1 MSSTCKYLIP
11 GLEKGL
17 QLLLLLAQQHR
28 ELTFAEILR
37 LVDMPK
43 ATAYRAIQTLVHLDF
58 LVQHPRTGAFS
69 LGRKVLSL
77 GLGYIASLDLTQ
89 LGQPIIEQ
97 LRDRSQCNSHLVI
110 RDGTDIIYI
119 ARVSGA
125 ESKIN
130 HVSVGTR
137 LSAHRTSLGRMLLSG
152 LNRTEFDALYPHDEL
167 PDNAGSKH
175 EFWQMIQA
183 DKLRGYVIGESFYRR
198 GISSIVYPVYNQA
211 NGVEAVISIMV
222 PMNSIPA
229 QERQRLQ
236 NEVSY
241 AAQRLTEF
249 IGGMNQAKAV

>member
-1 MSSTCKYLIP
+1 M
-11 GLEKGL
+11 
-17 QLLLLLAQQHR
+17 
-28 ELTFAEILR
+28 
-37 LVDMPK
+37 
-43 ATAYRAIQTLVHLDF
+43 
-58 LVQHPRTGAFS
+58 
-69 LGRKVLSL
+69 
-77 GLGYIASLDLTQ
+77 
-89 LGQPIIEQ
+89 
-97 LRDRSQCNSHLVI
+97 RDRSQCNSHLVI

-152 LNRTEFDALYPHDEL
+152 LNRAEFDALYPHDEL

>member
-37 LVDMPK
+37 LIDMPK

-58 LVQHPRTGAFS
+58 IEQHPRTGAFS

-110 RDGTDIIYI
+110 RDGRDIIYI
-119 ARVSGA
+119 ARVSAA

-137 LSAHRTSLGRMLLSG
+137 LLAHRTSIGRMLLSG
-152 LNRTEFDALYPHDEL
+152 LSREEFDTLYPDMSYL
-167 PDNAGSKH
+167 
-175 EFWQMIQA
+175 MM
-183 DKLRGYVIGESFYRR
+183 R
-198 GISSIVYPVYNQA
+198 
-211 NGVEAVISIMV
+211 
-222 PMNSIPA
+222 
-229 QERQRLQ
+229 
-236 NEVSY
+236 EVNRHFG
-241 AAQRLTEF
+241 Q
-249 IGGMNQAKAV
+249 

>member
-1 MSSTCKYLIP
+1 MSSTCKYLVP

-17 QLLLLLAQQHR
+17 QLLLLLAKQHR

-37 LVDMPK
+37 LIDMPK

-58 LVQHPRTGAFS
+58 IEQHPRTGAFS

-110 RDGTDIIYI
+110 RDGRDIIYI

-137 LSAHRTSLGRMLLSG
+137 LAAHRTSLGRMLLTS
-152 LNRTEFDALYPHDEL
+152 LSRTEFDLLYPDEEL
-167 PDNAGSKH
+167 PDDAGSKQV
-175 EFWQMIQA
+175 FWNMIQA
-183 DKLRGYVIGESFYRR
+183 DKLRGYVLGESFYRR
-198 GISSIVYPVYNQA
+198 GISSIVYPVYNQT
-211 NGVEAVISIMV
+211 NEVEAVISIMV
-222 PMNSIPA
+222 PMDSIPA

-236 NEVSY
+236 NEVSS
-241 AAQRLTEF
+241 AAQKLTEF
-249 IGGMNQAKAV
+249 IGGIRPAKAV

>member
-1 MSSTCKYLIP
+1 MSSTCKYLVP

-37 LVDMPK
+37 LIDMPK

-58 LVQHPRTGAFS
+58 IEQHPRTGAFS

-110 RDGTDIIYI
+110 RDGRDIIYI

-137 LSAHRTSLGRMLLSG
+137 LAAHRTSLGRMLLTS
-152 LNRTEFDALYPHDEL
+152 LNRTEFDLLYPDEEL
-167 PDNAGSKH
+167 PDDAGSKQA
-175 EFWQMIQA
+175 FWNMIQA
-183 DKLRGYVIGESFYRR
+183 DRLRGYVLGESFYRR
-198 GISSIVYPVYNQA
+198 GISSIVYPVYNQT
-211 NGVEAVISIMV
+211 NKVEAVISIMV
-222 PMNSIPA
+222 PMDSIPA

-236 NEVSY
+236 NEVSS
-241 AAQRLTEF
+241 AAQKLTEF
-249 IGGMNQAKAV
+249 IGGIRPAKAV

>member
-37 LVDMPK
+37 LIDMPK
-43 ATAYRAIQTLVHLDF
+43 ATAYRAMQTLLYLDF
-58 LVQHPRTGAFS
+58 IEQHPRTGAFS

-110 RDGTDIIYI
+110 RDGRDIIYI

-125 ESKIN
+125 GSKIN

-137 LSAHRTSLGRMLLSG
+137 LLAHRTSLGRMLLSE
-152 LNRTEFDALYPHDEL
+152 LSRAEFDALYPDDEL
-167 PDNAGSKH
+167 PDDAGSKQA
-175 EFWQMIQA
+175 FWTMIQA
-183 DKLRGYVIGESFYRR
+183 DRLRGYVIGESFYRR

-222 PMNSIPA
+222 PMDSIPTP
-229 QERQRLQ
+229 ERQRLQ
-236 NEVSY
+236 TEVSN
-241 AAQRLTEF
+241 AAQKLTEF
-249 IGGMNQAKAV
+249 IGGMTSAKAV

>member
-58 LVQHPRTGAFS
+58 IEQHPRTGAFS

-110 RDGTDIIYI
+110 RDGRDIIYI

-130 HVSVGTR
+130 HVTVGTR
-137 LSAHRTSLGRMLLSG
+137 LLAHRTSLGRMLLSG
-152 LNRTEFDALYPHDEL
+152 LSRAEFDELYPDDEL
-167 PDNAGSKH
+167 PDDAGSKQV
-175 EFWQMIQA
+175 FWNMIQA
-183 DKLRGYVIGESFYRR
+183 DRLRGYVIGESFYRR
-198 GISSIVYPVYNQA
+198 GISSIVYPVYNRDS
-211 NGVEAVISIMV
+211 GVEAVISIMM
-222 PMNSIPA
+222 PMDSIPA

-236 NEVSY
+236 NEVRS
-241 AAQRLTEF
+241 AAQKLTEF
-249 IGGMNQAKAV
+249 IGGMTSMKAI

>member
-1 MSSTCKYLIP
+1 MNSTCKYLIP

-89 LGQPIIEQ
+89 LGQPIIEH

-110 RDGTDIIYI
+110 RDGRDIIYI

-137 LSAHRTSLGRMLLSG
+137 LLAHRTSLGRMLLSG
-152 LNRTEFDALYPHDEL
+152 LSSTEFDALYPDAEL

-175 EFWQMIQA
+175 EFWNMIQA

-198 GISSIVYPVYNQA
+198 GISSIVYPVYNQD
-211 NGVEAVISIMV
+211 NGVEAAISIMV
-222 PMNSIPA
+222 PMDSIPV
-229 QERQRLQ
+229 QERQYLQ
-236 NEVSY
+236 NEVRS
-241 AAQRLTEF
+241 AAQKLTEF
-249 IGGMNQAKAV
+249 IGGITPAKVI

>member
-1 MSSTCKYLIP
+1 MIP

-37 LVDMPK
+37 LIDMPK

-58 LVQHPRTGAFS
+58 IEQHPRTGAFS

-110 RDGTDIIYI
+110 RDGRDIIYI
-119 ARVSGA
+119 ARVSAA

-137 LSAHRTSLGRMLLSG
+137 LLAHRTSIGRMLLSG
-152 LNRTEFDALYPHDEL
+152 LSREEFDTLYPDDEL
-167 PDNAGSKH
+167 PDDAGSKQA
-175 EFWQMIQA
+175 FWTMIQA
-183 DKLRGYVIGESFYRR
+183 DRLRGYVIGESFYRR
-198 GISSIVYPVYNQA
+198 GISSIVYPVYNRDH
-211 NGVEAVISIMV
+211 GVEAAISIMV
-222 PMNSIPA
+222 PMDSILA

-236 NEVSY
+236 NEVSN
-241 AAQRLTEF
+241 AAQKLTEF
-249 IGGMNQAKAV
+249 IGGITSAKAV